1 MPNQISRH
9 YNGVFINGAWVQ
21 PNALERVDVI
31 NPATEEAIGTFVEGG
46 MDECELALSVAYDTF
61 HNSEWAFLDSHQRVK
76 VLERFIDCIA
86 AKSEQVIALMVE
98 ETGTPV
104 TSARGFMFDSALEI
118 ARHYLDLAREDH
130 TYLTPLEINPSM
142 TAGSVISTGAVA
154 HEPVG
159 VVTCITPFNAPLFL
173 NLGKIIPA
181 LVMGNTVILKPSP
194 LTPLQALFLGD
205 IATEACL
212 PPGIL
217 NILTGPIA
225 VSEKLTADPRVD
237 LVSFTG
243 SDIVGAAIMGQVAPT
258 LKRVVLELG
267 GKSAN
272 IVCADA
278 DINAAALFAMGSTA
292 TLAGQGCAL
301 CTRHL
306 VHNSVLEQF
315 TARVKQLSWAF
326 SCGDPRLGAT
336 LLGPLISN
344 AQRQRVESYVEM
356 GLEDGGKLLCGGK
369 RPNYRKR
376 GFYYEPTMFTGLGN
390 DSRVARDEIFGPVG
404 MIIGFDTEAQAVAIA
419 NDSDY
424 GLSGNVFSKDTGR
437 AYQLARRIR
446 TGSVWINGGGGT
458 ATAKQPFGGIKRS
471 GFGRENGIDGLME
484 YTYKKTI
491 TFRAA

>member
-1 MPNQISRH
+1 MPDQINRH
-9 YNGVFINGAWVQ
+9 YQGVFINGEWVT
-21 PNALERVDVI
+21 PAGGERIDVI
-31 NPATEEAIGTFVEGG
+31 NPATESAIGSFVEGG
-46 MDECELALSVAYDTF
+46 ADECEQALAS
-61 HNSEWAFLDSHQRVK
+61 AFAAFNDGTWQHMTPRERVP
-76 VLERFIDCIA
+76 VLERFLDIIEINA
-86 AKSEQVIALMVE
+86 SQVVTLMVE

-104 TSARGFMFDSALEI
+104 MSARGFMLNSALEI
-118 ARHYLDLAREDH
+118 SRHYLDLAREDH
-130 TYLTPLEINPSM
+130 TYLTPLEINPAM
-142 TAGSVISTGAVA
+142 TGGSVLSTGAVA

-159 VVTCITPFNAPLFL
+159 VVACITPFNAPLFL

-205 IATEACL
+205 IAIQAGL
-212 PPGIL
+212 PLGVL
-217 NILTGPIA
+217 NILTGPVA
-225 VSEKLTADPRVD
+225 VSEQLTTDARVD

-243 SDIVGAAIMGQVAPT
+243 SDIIGAAIMGQVAPT

-278 DINAAALFAMGSTA
+278 DVEAAALFAMGSTS

-301 CTRHL
+301 STRHL
-306 VHNSVLEQF
+306 VHRSVYQQF
-315 TARVKQLSWAF
+315 TARIKQLSWAF
-326 SCGDPRLGAT
+326 ACGDPKMGAT
-336 LLGPLISN
+336 MLGPLISE
-344 AQRQRVESYVEM
+344 AQRQRVERYVEI
-356 GLEDGGKLLCGGK
+356 GLNDGGQLLCGGK
-369 RPNYRKR
+369 RPDYIRR
-376 GFYYEPTMFTGLGN
+376 GYYYEPTLFTGLEN
-390 DSRVARDEIFGPVG
+390 DSRVAREEIFGPVG
-404 MIIGFDTEAQAVAIA
+404 VIIPFDTEDEAIAIA

-437 AYQLARRIR
+437 AYQMARKMR